1 MTAFPLATGSLAD
14 RLNLWILEDDIALC
28 HLIAEQ
34 CQRHHWHLQAFHH
47 PRSLE
52 AALVESTPDLLLLDQ
67 MLPEKCGTDVL
78 ASLRNRNHQFPVL
91 MISAMAAPSD
101 RVLGLES
108 GADDYIGKPF
118 LFRELQ
124 LRVQNLIEKQPQAKP
139 TLPTA
144 TVLRFANL
152 RFEPGLQRLNADLG
166 DEIRLSRGESALLL
180 VFCQQPEIVISRQ
193 SLAQL
198 TGSLVDPE
206 RSRTFD
212 VRISRLRRIL
222 RELTGGVDLIRPL
235 RGEGYRLEAPVVK
248 EGP

>member
-1 MTAFPLATGSLAD
+1 MADPLD
-14 RLNLWILEDDIALC
+14 LWILEDDIALC
-28 HLIAEQ
+28 GLIAEQ
-34 CQRHHWHLQAFHH
+34 CQRQHWQLQAFHH
-47 PRSLE
+47 PRSLD
-52 AALVESTPDLLLLDQ
+52 AALAERSPDLLLLDQ
-67 MLPEKCGTDVL
+67 MLPEKCGTDIL

-108 GADDYIGKPF
+108 GADDYISKPF

-124 LRVQNLIEKQPQAKP
+124 LRIQNLIDKQPHVTP
-139 TLPTA
+139 PSPPA
-144 TVLRFANL
+144 TVLHFANL
-152 RFEPGLQRLNADLG
+152 RFEPARQRLEENLG
-166 DEIRLSRGESALLL
+166 AGIRLSRGEAALLL
-180 VFCQQPEIVISRQ
+180 AFCQQPEIVISRQ

-222 RELTGGVDLIRPL
+222 RELTGAEDLIRPI
-235 RGEGYRLEAPVVK
+235 RGEGYRLEATVLE
-248 EGP
+248 EGA

>member
-1 MTAFPLATGSLAD
+1 MADPLD
-14 RLNLWILEDDIALC
+14 LWILEDDIALC
-28 HLIAEQ
+28 RLIAEQ
-34 CQRHHWHLQAFHH
+34 CDRQHWHLQAFHH

-52 AALVESTPDLLLLDQ
+52 TALAQRSPDLLLLDQ

-78 ASLRNRNHQFPVL
+78 TSLRSRNHQFPVL
-91 MISAMAAPSD
+91 MISAMGAPSD

-108 GADDYIGKPF
+108 GADDYISKPF

-124 LRVQNLIEKQPQAKP
+124 LRIQKLMAKRPQPQSLTP
-139 TLPTA
+139 
-144 TVLRFANL
+144 TVLRLANL
-152 RFEPGLQRLNADLG
+152 RFQPGLQRIHSDRG
-166 DEIRLSRGESALLL
+166 EEIRLSRGENALLL
-180 VFCQQPEIVISRQ
+180 AFCQQPEVVLSRQ

-212 VRISRLRRIL
+212 VRISRLRRLL
-222 RELTGGVDLIRPL
+222 RELTGGDDLIRPL
-235 RGEGYRLEAPVVK
+235 RGEGYRLESPVIK

>member
-1 MTAFPLATGSLAD
+1 MADPLD
-14 RLNLWILEDDIALC
+14 LWILEDDVALC
-28 HLIAEQ
+28 RLIAEQ
-34 CQRHHWHLQAFHH
+34 CEQQSWHLQAFHH

-52 AALVESTPDLLLLDQ
+52 TALTERSPDLLLLDQ

-78 ASLRNRNHQFPVL
+78 ASLRSRNHQFPVL
-91 MISAMAAPSD
+91 MISAMGAPSD

-124 LRVQNLIEKQPQAKP
+124 LRIQKLIAKQPQAKP
-139 TLPTA
+139 PTA
-144 TVLRFANL
+144 IPTSLRLANV
-152 RFEPGLQRLNADLG
+152 RFEPGLQRIHADQG

-180 VFCQQPEIVISRQ
+180 AFCQQPEVVLSRQ
-193 SLAQL
+193 ALAQL

-222 RELTGGVDLIRPL
+222 RELTGGADLIRPL
-235 RGEGYRLEAPVVK
+235 RGEGYRLESPVVE

>member
-1 MTAFPLATGSLAD
+1 MAYPLE
-14 RLNLWILEDDIALC
+14 LWILEDDIALC
-28 HLIAEQ
+28 RLIAEQ
-34 CQRHHWHLQAFHH
+34 CERQGWHLQAFHH

-52 AALVESTPDLLLLDQ
+52 AALAERSPEILLLDQ

-91 MISAMAAPSD
+91 MISAMGGPSD

-108 GADDYIGKPF
+108 GANDYIGKPF

-124 LRVQNLIEKQPQAKP
+124 LRIQNLIENLAKTKSP
-139 TLPTA
+139 SPPIA
-144 TVLRFANL
+144 VLHLANL
-152 RFEPGLQRLNADLG
+152 RFEPGRQRILADQG
-166 DEIRLSRGESALLL
+166 DEIRLSRGENALLL
-180 VFCQQPEIVISRQ
+180 AFCQQPEIVISRQ

-222 RELTGGVDLIRPL
+222 RELTGGEDLIRPL
-235 RGEGYRLEAPVVK
+235 RGEGYRLETPVLT
-248 EGP
+248 EGT

>member
-1 MTAFPLATGSLAD
+1 VAVPLD
-14 RLNLWILEDDIALC
+14 LWILEDDIALC
-28 HLIAEQ
+28 GLIAEQ
-34 CQRHHWHLQAFHH
+34 CQRQHWQLQAFHH
-47 PRSLE
+47 PRSLD
-52 AALVESTPDLLLLDQ
+52 AALAERSPDLLLLDQ

-108 GADDYIGKPF
+108 GADDYISKPF

-124 LRVQNLIEKQPQAKP
+124 LRIQNLIDKQPQVTP
-139 TLPTA
+139 LSPPA

-152 RFEPGLQRLNADLG
+152 RFEPGLQRLKANLG
-166 DEIRLSRGESALLL
+166 DGIRLSRGESSLLL
-180 VFCQQPEIVISRQ
+180 AFCQQPEVVISRQ
-193 SLAQL
+193 SLAQM

-222 RELTGGVDLIRPL
+222 RELTGAEDLIRPI
-235 RGEGYRLEAPVVK
+235 RGEGYRLDAMVIE
-248 EGP
+248 EGA

>member
-1 MTAFPLATGSLAD
+1 MAYPLD
-14 RLNLWILEDDIALC
+14 LWILEDDIALC
-28 HLIAEQ
+28 SLIAEQ
-34 CQRHHWHLQAFHH
+34 CQRQHWQLQAFHH

-52 AALVESTPDLLLLDQ
+52 AALAEKSPDLLLLDQ

-78 ASLRNRNHQFPVL
+78 ASLRNRDHRFPVL

-124 LRVQNLIEKQPQAKP
+124 LRIQNLIEKQPHA
-139 TLPTA
+139 TLQSLPG

-152 RFEPGLQRLNADLG
+152 RFEPSLQRLDADLG
-166 DEIRLSRGESALLL
+166 VGIRLSRGESALLL
-180 VFCQQPEIVISRQ
+180 IFCQQPEIVISRQ

-198 TGSLVDPE
+198 TGSLVNPE

-222 RELTGGVDLIRPL
+222 RELSGKEDLIRPL
-235 RGEGYRLEAPVVK
+235 RGEGYRLEATVF
-248 EGP
+248 EERA

>member
-1 MTAFPLATGSLAD
+1 MADPLD
-14 RLNLWILEDDIALC
+14 LWILEDDIALC
-28 HLIAEQ
+28 RLIAEQ
-34 CQRHHWHLQAFHH
+34 CDRQHWHLQAFHH

-52 AALVESTPDLLLLDQ
+52 TALAQRSPDLLLLDQ

-78 ASLRNRNHQFPVL
+78 TSLRSRNHQFPVL
-91 MISAMAAPSD
+91 MISAMGAPSD

-108 GADDYIGKPF
+108 GAEDYISKPF

-124 LRVQNLIEKQPQAKP
+124 LRIQKLMSKRPQSQS
-139 TLPTA
+139 PTA
-144 TVLRFANL
+144 TVLRLANL
-152 RFEPGLQRLNADLG
+152 RFQPGLQRIHSDRG
-166 DEIRLSRGESALLL
+166 EEIRLSRGENALLL
-180 VFCQQPEIVISRQ
+180 AFCQQPEVVLSRQ

-212 VRISRLRRIL
+212 VRISRLRRLL
-222 RELTGGVDLIRPL
+222 RELTGGDDLIRPL
-235 RGEGYRLEAPVVK
+235 RGEGYRLESPVIK

>member
-1 MTAFPLATGSLAD
+1 MAD
-14 RLNLWILEDDIALC
+14 TLDLWILEDDIALC
-28 HLIAEQ
+28 SLIAEQ
-34 CQRHHWHLQAFHH
+34 CQRQHWQLEAFHH
-47 PRSLE
+47 PRSLD
-52 AALVESTPDLLLLDQ
+52 AALTERSPDLLLLDQ
-67 MLPEKCGTDVL
+67 MLPEKSGTDVL

-108 GADDYIGKPF
+108 GADDYISKPF

-124 LRVQNLIEKQPQAKP
+124 LRIQNLIDKQLHNTPLSP
-139 TLPTA
+139 PPA

-152 RFEPGLQRLNADLG
+152 RFKPGLQLLEANRG
-166 DEIRLSRGESALLL
+166 DEIRLSRGESSLLL
-180 VFCQQPEIVISRQ
+180 ALCQQPEVVISRQ
-193 SLAQL
+193 SLAQM

-222 RELTGGVDLIRPL
+222 RELTGADDLIRPI
-235 RGEGYRLEAPVVK
+235 RGEGYRLEATVL
-248 EGP
+248 EETA

>member
-1 MTAFPLATGSLAD
+1 MADPLD
-14 RLNLWILEDDIALC
+14 IWILEDDIALC
-28 HLIAEQ
+28 GLIAEQ
-34 CQRHHWHLQAFHH
+34 CQRQHWQLQAFHH
-47 PRSLE
+47 PRSLD
-52 AALVESTPDLLLLDQ
+52 AALAERFPDLLLLDQ
-67 MLPEKCGTDVL
+67 MLPEKSGTDIL
-78 ASLRNRNHQFPVL
+78 ASLRNRDHRFPIL

-124 LRVQNLIEKQPQAKP
+124 LRIQNLIDKQPQA
-139 TLPTA
+139 TLQQPLPA
-144 TVLRFANL
+144 TVIRFANL
-152 RFEPGLQRLNADLG
+152 RFEPSLQQLVSKQG
-166 DEIRLSRGESALLL
+166 EVIRLSRGESALLL

-198 TGSLVDPE
+198 TGSLVNPE

-222 RELTGGVDLIRPL
+222 RELTGGDDLIRPL
-235 RGEGYRLEAPVVK
+235 RGEGYRLEATILE
-248 EGP
+248 EGA

>member
-1 MTAFPLATGSLAD
+1 MADPLD
-14 RLNLWILEDDIALC
+14 IWILEDDIALC
-28 HLIAEQ
+28 KLIAEQ
-34 CQRHHWHLQAFHH
+34 CQRQHWHLKAFHH
-47 PRSLE
+47 PCSLD
-52 AALVESTPDLLLLDQ
+52 AALAESSPDLLLLDQ
-67 MLPEKCGTDVL
+67 MLPEKYGTDIL
-78 ASLRNRNHQFPVL
+78 ASLRNRNHRFPVL

-124 LRVQNLIEKQPQAKP
+124 LRIQNLIDKQPQATP
-139 TLPTA
+139 QSPDC

-152 RFEPGLQRLNADLG
+152 RFDPSQQRLDTDLG
-166 DEIRLSRGESALLL
+166 HGIRLSRGESALLL
-180 VFCQQPEIVISRQ
+180 LFCQQPEIVISRQ

-198 TGSLVDPE
+198 TGSLVNPE

-222 RELTGGVDLIRPL
+222 RELTGGEDLIRPL
-235 RGEGYRLEAPVVK
+235 RGEGYRLEATVLA
-248 EGP
+248 EGA

>member
-1 MTAFPLATGSLAD
+1 MADPLD
-14 RLNLWILEDDIALC
+14 LWILEDDIALC
-28 HLIAEQ
+28 GLIAEQ
-34 CQRHHWHLQAFHH
+34 CQRQHWQLQAFHH
-47 PRSLE
+47 PRSLD
-52 AALVESTPDLLLLDQ
+52 AALAERSPDLLLLDQ
-67 MLPEKCGTDVL
+67 MLPEKCGTDIL

-108 GADDYIGKPF
+108 GADDYISKPF

-124 LRVQNLIEKQPQAKP
+124 LRIQNLIDKQPQATP
-139 TLPTA
+139 LTPPA

-152 RFEPGLQRLNADLG
+152 RFEPARQRLEANPG
-166 DEIRLSRGESALLL
+166 DGIRLSRGEAALLL
-180 VFCQQPEIVISRQ
+180 AFCQQPEIVISRQ

-222 RELTGGVDLIRPL
+222 RELTGAEDLIRPI
-235 RGEGYRLEAPVVK
+235 RGEGYRLEATVLE
-248 EGP
+248 EGA

>member
-1 MTAFPLATGSLAD
+1 MADPLD
-14 RLNLWILEDDIALC
+14 IWILEDDIALC
-28 HLIAEQ
+28 GLIAEQ
-34 CQRHHWHLQAFHH
+34 CQRQHWQLQAFHH
-47 PRSLE
+47 PRSLD
-52 AALVESTPDLLLLDQ
+52 AALAERSPDLLLLDQ
-67 MLPEKCGTDVL
+67 MLPEKSGTDIL
-78 ASLRNRNHQFPVL
+78 ASLRNRDHRFPIL

-124 LRVQNLIEKQPQAKP
+124 LRIQNLIDKQPQA
-139 TLPTA
+139 TSQSLPA
-144 TVLRFANL
+144 TVIRFANL
-152 RFEPGLQRLNADLG
+152 RFEPNLQQIVSNQG
-166 DEIRLSRGESALLL
+166 EVIRLSRGESALLL

-198 TGSLVDPE
+198 TGSLVNPE

-222 RELTGGVDLIRPL
+222 RELTGGDDLIRPL
-235 RGEGYRLEAPVVK
+235 RGEGYRLEATILK
-248 EGP
+248 EGA